1 MATIAL
7 CMITA
12 NTESMHM
19 FSLNLTPE
27 KAEFLY
33 DGVGA
38 GFRAAGAAADLDDLG
53 VEVDDDMDHLEREE
67 AEHLARKLKPMAIQK
82 LITANTKSMHMVQ
95 VQWG

>member
-1 MATIAL
+1 M
-7 CMITA
+7 
-12 NTESMHM
+12 
-19 FSLNLTPE
+19 NLTPE
-27 KAEFLY
+27 KAKFLCIV
-33 DGVGA
+33 DRRDTLEWVQR
-38 GFRAAGAAADLDDLG
+38 FRAAGAAADLDDLG